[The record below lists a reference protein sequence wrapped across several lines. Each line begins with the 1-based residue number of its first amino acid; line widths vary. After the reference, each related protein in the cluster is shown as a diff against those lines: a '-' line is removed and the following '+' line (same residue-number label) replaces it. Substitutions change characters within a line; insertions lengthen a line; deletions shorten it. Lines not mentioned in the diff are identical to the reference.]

1 MVKEL
6 QSAEKY
12 IRMAIFQIH
21 NQEIFRVLSQRK
33 RDGVKVEII
42 TLPYDSIN
50 DDIRQAVESR
60 FRALE
65 KENAILHFNRW
76 NVGDPGRTTTAVGRW
91 YSFHGKFVVTDKS
104 AIALSANLTQG
115 QEFDAAVI
123 FRNNVEKIIEFNEKF
138 EEILDLFISK
148 KDGFDGSIHEDV
160 SRVAGIDSQRIFEP
174 PKNVDPRHKDHWI
187 RHYPVEICRSKA
199 PIQERLY
206 LTPFDCQGRDFVISL
221 IQEADEYIYIS
232 TESFTDED
240 FSDFLVDTSVNRKV
254 EIKILSGTRSM
265 DFSDRIEDMFRN
277 LLAQEIDVRTTEADL
292 HAKLIITDKALLV
305 SSVNLNKINLG
316 WYVTKKYWR
325 ENTETLLICKNSE
338 IIRLAKE
345 EYLEA
350 FYRSRKVQDVL
361 SRKLEETVKRVF
373 HDTFQ
378 LHASPEVRTIFARFV
393 LRKQIDVKKLILK
406 IGRITKKL
414 MTHYK
419 RTEVGKQ
426 DFISA
431 MALYYLSE
439 GKQNYNQLKENVEQ
453 IEKDVDLVA
462 LVNSLTYSKLVEKE
476 GDYYKINIDSLKY

>member
-50 DDIRQAVESR
+50 DDIRPAVESR

-160 SRVAGIDSQRIFEP
+160 SRVAGIDSQRIF
-174 PKNVDPRHKDHWI
+174 
-187 RHYPVEICRSKA
+187 
-199 PIQERLY
+199 
-206 LTPFDCQGRDFVISL
+206 
-221 IQEADEYIYIS
+221 
-232 TESFTDED
+232 
-240 FSDFLVDTSVNRKV
+240 
-254 EIKILSGTRSM
+254 
-265 DFSDRIEDMFRN
+265 
-277 LLAQEIDVRTTEADL
+277 
-292 HAKLIITDKALLV
+292 
-305 SSVNLNKINLG
+305 
-316 WYVTKKYWR
+316 
-325 ENTETLLICKNSE
+325 
-338 IIRLAKE
+338 
-345 EYLEA
+345 
-350 FYRSRKVQDVL
+350 
-361 SRKLEETVKRVF
+361 
-373 HDTFQ
+373 
-378 LHASPEVRTIFARFV
+378 
-393 LRKQIDVKKLILK
+393 
-406 IGRITKKL
+406 
-414 MTHYK
+414 
-419 RTEVGKQ
+419 
-426 DFISA
+426 
-431 MALYYLSE
+431 
-439 GKQNYNQLKENVEQ
+439 
-453 IEKDVDLVA
+453 
-462 LVNSLTYSKLVEKE
+462 
-476 GDYYKINIDSLKY
+476 